1 MKHMRKVF
9 ALALTLIMAL
19 ALTVP
24 AFAAD
29 NGSITIKNTENG
41 KSYDLFKIFDLTYTT
56 VGEGGAAKTV
66 AAYTID
72 NDWTAFFAAS
82 GDGAGYIV
90 DAQPAGS
97 TLNPI
102 IVGGVKK
109 YINITESNVAAF
121 AQDALDFAATKT
133 ADRTVDATS
142 TSVTVTGLA
151 LGYYLVYPV
160 GASEIKDG
168 FASLCSLTSTVPDGE
183 VNIKAEYPEID
194 KTADKETA
202 QIGEVVTY
210 TITGEVPDTT
220 GFTTYEYTVSDT
232 MSNGL
237 TFNEDVTVVIT
248 DAPAGTNYPTPA
260 YANNGFTLT
269 FDMTNYQNLKGKTIT
284 ITYTAT
290 VNEDA
295 VTYGSNGMT
304 NSATLSYSNDPADI
318 TSKTENPPEIVTVYS
333 ADIIIDKYDATN
345 SDGDN
350 KIPLAD
356 AKFVLKNSAGKY
368 YSYDETSNEVIWV
381 STIEGVAADEQKGTP
396 AEPAATVVITDA
408 NGAARFDGLAAGTY
422 NLVEIEAPAGYN
434 MLTEAVPVTIGTVEN
449 ETTHVVTMPDATATI
464 GNNTGSL
471 LPSTGG
477 IGTTIFYAVGA
488 ILMAGAAILLIT
500 KKKMS
505 NEQ

>member
-29 NGSITIKNTENG
+29 DGSITINHTENG

-56 VGEGGAAKTV
+56 VGEGEAAKTV

-72 NDWTAFFAAS
+72 NDWTAFFV

-90 DAQPAGS
+90 PAQPSGV

-109 YINITESNVAAF
+109 YINITESNVAEF
-121 AQDALDFAATKT
+121 AQAALNFAATKN
-133 ADRTVDATS
+133 ADQTVEAKG
-142 TSVTVTGLA
+142 TSVTVTGLE
-151 LGYYLVYPV
+151 LGYYLVFPV
-160 GASEIKDG
+160 GASEIKDS
-168 FASLCSLTSTVPDGE
+168 FASLCSLTSTIPNGE
-183 VNIKAEYPEID
+183 VNIKAEYPEIV
-194 KTADKETA
+194 KTANKETA

-232 MSNGL
+232 MSAGL
-237 TFNEDVTVVIT
+237 TFNKDVTVEIA
-248 DAPAGTNYPTPA
+248 DASADTIYPTPT
-260 YANNGFTLT
+260 YANTGFTLT
-269 FDMTNYQNLKGKTIT
+269 FDMTKYQTLKGKAIT

-290 VNEDA
+290 VNENA
-295 VTYGSNGMT
+295 VTYGNDGMK
-304 NSATLSYSNDPADI
+304 NSATLSYSNDPADSN
-318 TSKTENPPEIVTVYS
+318 SKTTNPPEIVTVYS

-345 SDGDN
+345 STGEK
-350 KIPLAD
+350 KIPLAG

-368 YSYDETSNEVIWV
+368 YSYDETKDEVIWV
-381 STIEGVAADEQKGTP
+381 STIEGVAADEEKGTK
-396 AEPAATVVITDA
+396 AEPAATVVTTNAD
-408 NGAARFDGLAAGTY
+408 GAARFDGLAAGTY

-434 MLTEAVPVTIGTVEN
+434 MLTEEKPVLIGTVEN
-449 ETTHVVTMPDATATI
+449 ETTHLVTMPDATATI

-477 IGTTIFYAVGA
+477 IGTTIFYMVGG